1 MNYKIEK
8 NKKKKLERGLVII
21 SLADNNMIITILD
34 IHHWYLLFFG
44 IVLAGDG
51 LMLGTNQL
59 SYNYII

>member
-8 NKKKKLERGLVII
+8 NKKKKLEHGLVII
-21 SLADNNMIITILD
+21 SLADNNMINTILD
-34 IHHWYLLFFG
+34 IHYWYLLFFG